1 MDNVILMGVHVNMC
15 ASGRPFG
22 LRQLA
27 RNGKH
32 VELMRDLTDSMYN
45 PARWPF
51 VSQVRGTEL
60 FVQHVEKRIC
70 PTNTSDVPPVFL
82 NYRTPPA
89 LGQDQKDPTHTS
101 KFGVKLKEHCKVN
114 GVECEPFYQGAP
126 DAKHTSSQDFLI
138 EKLKGAAAK
147 KSRRSY
153 ARNRRLH

>member
-1 MDNVILMGVHVNMC
+1 MDNVILVGVHVNMC
-15 ASGRPFG
+15 ASRRPFG

-32 VELMRDLTDSMYN
+32 VVLMRDLTDSMYN

-70 PTNTSDVPPVFL
+70 
-82 NYRTPPA
+82 
-89 LGQDQKDPTHTS
+89 PTHTS

-147 KSRRSY
+147 KSRRSP
-153 ARNRRLH
+153 ARSRRLH

>member
-32 VELMRDLTDSMYN
+32 VVLMRDLTDSMYN

-82 NYRTPPA
+82 NYRTRA
-89 LGQDQKDPTHTS
+89 G
-101 KFGVKLKEHCKVN
+101 G
-114 GVECEPFYQGAP
+114 G
-126 DAKHTSSQDFLI
+126 
-138 EKLKGAAAK
+138 
-147 KSRRSY
+147 RSVTGC
-153 ARNRRLH
+153 LS

>member
-1 MDNVILMGVHVNMC
+1 MDNVILVGVHVNMC
-15 ASGRPFG
+15 ASRRPFG

-32 VELMRDLTDSMYN
+32 VVLMRDLTDSMYN

-60 FVQHVEKRIC
+60 FVQHIERRNC
-70 PTNTSDVPPVFL
+70 PTN
-82 NYRTPPA
+82 
-89 LGQDQKDPTHTS
+89 TS

-147 KSRRSY
+147 KSRRSP
-153 ARNRRLH
+153 ARSRRLH